1 MDMIYSIKPLL
12 VILTPVIAGVL
23 ILLSGERHKNIR
35 EFWTIL
41 AAIISF
47 CLVFSM
53 IPVILKGQSI
63 EYNIINI
70 SSNVSLKLRLD
81 ALGMIFASLASTLW
95 IVVSVYSIGYMRSLK
110 EHAQTR
116 YFFSFTLAICGAVGV
131 AFSANLLTLYMFY
144 EILSISTYPLVVHKE
159 TPEAIK
165 AGRKYLTYMLI
176 GAAFILFSIGLTYA
190 FTGSLDFVAGGFIAG
205 SGSRNLLRVL
215 FITFIIGFGTK
226 AAIMPIHEW
235 LPSAMVAPTPV
246 SALLHAVAVVKAGVF
261 CCIRVMHYVF
271 GPHLLSDLNLWLI
284 LAYVVSFTVI
294 VANMIAVSQDHLKR
308 RLAFSTINSLS
319 VILLGAV
326 LLSANAIRGS
336 MLFIAFH
343 GFMKITLFL
352 CAGSIY
358 VKTHKEL
365 ISEMDGIGKQMP
377 ITMAAFTIGAL
388 GLTGIPPVCGFISKW
403 YLCLGAVETGQ
414 IIFLFVFLTSAL
426 LDAIYFFPIIY
437 SAFFKES
444 NSGNVRFDEAPILVV
459 APIGFTAIFSVIFCI
474 FPNFLLHFLNLA
486 NIAVQNILRGI

>member
-1 MDMIYSIKPLL
+1 MIYSIKPLF
-12 VILTPVIAGVL
+12 VILTPIIAGVL

-41 AAIISF
+41 ASIINF
-47 CLVFSM
+47 LLVLFM
-53 IPVILKGQSI
+53 IPVILKGKSI
-63 EYNIINI
+63 EYTIIYL
-70 SSNVSLKLRLD
+70 SQNVSLEFRVD
-81 ALGMIFASLASTLW
+81 ALSMIFASLASTLW
-95 IVVSVYSIGYMRSLK
+95 IVVSVYSIGYMRGLK

-131 AFSANLLTLYMFY
+131 AFSANLLTLYIFY

-159 TPEAIK
+159 TPEAIR

-190 FTGSLDFVAGGFIAG
+190 LTGSLDFVAGGFIEG
-205 SGSRNLLRVL
+205 SGSKNLLRIL
-215 FITFIIGFGTK
+215 FITFIIGFGSK

-235 LPSAMVAPTPV
+235 LPSAMIAPTPV

-271 GPHLLSDLNLWLI
+271 GPQILSALNLWLM

-294 VANMIAVSQDHLKR
+294 VANMIAIAQDNLKR

-319 VILLGAV
+319 VILLGSA
-326 LLSANAIRGS
+326 LLSSDAIRGS

-352 CAGSIY
+352 CAGAIY

-365 ISEMDGIGKQMP
+365 ISEMDGIGRQMP

-388 GLTGIPPVCGFISKW
+388 GLIGIPPVCGFISKW
-403 YLCLGAVETGQ
+403 YLCLGAVEAKQ

-444 NSGNVRFDEAPILVV
+444 NSGNVHFNEAPMLVL
-459 APIGFTAIFSVIFCI
+459 APIGFTSIVSVILGI
-474 FPNFLLHFLNLA
+474 FPNFLLHFLNIA